1 MGSGNLDLASGLGL
15 LAFGPSVLFSYYGGL
30 AALVVAMIWAGVL
43 AYRSWQEA
51 HEEIDPATPEELLDA
66 FRQAWMEGELDE
78 QEFNRVRKQLEEKR

>member
-1 MGSGNLDLASGLGL
+1 MGAGNLDLATGLGL
-15 LAFGPSVLFSYYGGL
+15 LAFGPSDLFSYYGGL
-30 AALVVAMIWAGVL
+30 GALVVAMIWAGVL

-78 QEFNRVRKQLEEKR
+78 QEFNRVRKQLEEKG